1 MAYEMP
7 CKEIFVRISARFGD
21 ILNIFANFAVDIL
34 ASQLTYYLDNKNVT
48 QSQAM

>member
-34 ASQLTYYLDNKNVT
+34 SY
-48 QSQAM
+48 

>member
-21 ILNIFANFAVDIL
+21 ILNIFANFAL
-34 ASQLTYYLDNKNVT
+34 LYDNLIVG
-48 QSQAM
+48 QA